1 MTMPRP
7 VRFQELANRASS
19 VKALE
24 VWATESLAADGF
36 TLGDSEFGQQSM
48 RPRQRDGECCPNVR
62 GTRRTVLSN
71 QQSCSACFRLKRFL
85 SS

>member
-7 VRFQELANRASS
+7 VRFQELANRASP

-62 GTRRTVLSN
+62 RHTTDGAEQSTELLGTL
-71 QQSCSACFRLKRFL
+71 
-85 SS
+85 